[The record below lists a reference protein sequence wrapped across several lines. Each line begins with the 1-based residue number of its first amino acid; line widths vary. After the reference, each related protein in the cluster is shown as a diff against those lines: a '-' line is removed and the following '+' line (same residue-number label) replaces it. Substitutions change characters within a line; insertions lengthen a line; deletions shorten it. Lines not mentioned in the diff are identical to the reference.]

1 MPNGGRAVRRHDDGD
16 ENERRRCCGHSG
28 HAARTFGAFVRRRE
42 EDEEDGEKA
51 KDKGEPGEKNKGER
65 KGEREKGERSETAIS
80 DASRR
85 SRTSSGA
92 PGTCTL
98 GHSARI
104 TVRNIAHMYLYAF
117 VCGRTLYV
125 RACVCVH
132 VRRIHAPY
140 LRTAAPRTRT
150 RDGSEANARRSTSHG
165 RLDATEAPG

>member
-65 KGEREKGERSETAIS
+65 KGEREKGKRSETAIS

-117 VCGRTLYV
+117 VCGANVVRTCV
-125 RACVCVH
+125 RMCTRATHTRAVPTYGC
-132 VRRIHAPY
+132 
-140 LRTAAPRTRT
+140 TAN
-150 RDGSEANARRSTSHG
+150 ANARWERGERASKHLP
-165 RLDATEAPG
+165 RATRCD